1 MSLTHPLSSEAPRP
15 AAPEA
20 VEAFLVRNLARR
32 FRGAPLRFV
41 LGRHAAGAE
50 RPVATVRFSDAWALG
65 GLLLDHE
72 SHFGDAFAE
81 GRIEIEGDLVAALEG
96 AYRAAVGRGPG
107 LVAWLSLLARY
118 SLRRSR
124 LNVHRHYDLGN
135 DFYSLWLDREKV
147 YTCAYFESPETDL
160 ETAQVAKHE
169 HVCRKL
175 DLSPG
180 QRVVEAGCGWG
191 GLALHMARHHGV
203 QVTAC
208 NVSREQIAF
217 ARARAA
223 AEGLDDRVHFVETDY
238 RQLGGRY
245 DAFVSV
251 GMLEHVGLRGFRD
264 LARVI
269 DRCLDPD
276 RGRGLLHFIGR
287 DWARPLNAW
296 IRRRIFPGA
305 YAPSLD
311 QVVRGVLI
319 PARLSVLDVENLR
332 LHYALT
338 LDHWRRRYEHAVATG
353 QVGFDERFRRAWRLY
368 LAGSQAAFSTGDLQ
382 LYQVSFA
389 RRGDDAIPWTRAEL
403 YAPARSHAAR

>member
-1 MSLTHPLSSEAPRP
+1 MSLTHPLTSEAPRP

-20 VEAFLVRNLARR
+20 VEAFLVRSLARR
-32 FRGAPLRFV
+32 FRGAPLRFA
-41 LGRHAAGAE
+41 LGTHAAGSEHAA
-50 RPVATVRFSDAWALG
+50 ATVRFADVWALC

-72 SHFGDAFAE
+72 SHFGDAYAE

-96 AYRAAVGRGPG
+96 AYRAKVGHGPG
-107 LVAWLSLLARY
+107 PVAWLSLLAHY
-118 SLRRSR
+118 SLGRSR
-124 LNVHRHYDLGN
+124 LNVHRHYDIGN

-147 YTCAYFESPETDL
+147 YTCAYFETPKTDL
-160 ETAQVAKHE
+160 ESAQVAKHE

-175 DLSPG
+175 GLSPG

-203 QVTAC
+203 HVTAC

-223 AEGLDDRVHFVETDY
+223 AEGLDDRVHFVEADY

-251 GMLEHVGLRGFRD
+251 GMLEHVGLRGFGD

-269 DRCLDPD
+269 DRCLDPN

-338 LDHWRRRYEHAVATG
+338 LDHWRRRYERAVAAG

-389 RRGDDAIPWTRAEL
+389 RRGDDVIPWTRAEL